1 VEHYHLLGD
10 HSVLRLPTIDN
21 HRPLVSNGCVVLTRA
36 NANTFGLEDID
47 RLIDHIVLEDLV
59 CALANLSL
67 PIKLEA
73 APKHIDLILVRNCS
87 VALAALNHFLRTK
100 VHFFPQDNVALNLP
114 FDDLLDGLTV
124 HASNHVGMVSNRS
137 YGGRLTRGRH
147 PWLTLDLHSHLSSKS
162 LTFLHT
168 LDEGLNASGQL
179 LG

>member
-73 APKHIDLILVRNCS
+73 ASKHIDLILVRNCS

-100 VHFFPQDNVALNLP
+100 VHFFPQDNVALNLT

-147 PWLTLDLHSHLSSKS
+147 P
-162 LTFLHT
+162 
-168 LDEGLNASGQL
+168 
-179 LG
+179 

>member
-1 VEHYHLLGD
+1 MEHYHLLGD

-100 VHFFPQDNVALNLP
+100 VHFFPQDNVALNLT

-147 PWLTLDLHSHLSSKS
+147 P
-162 LTFLHT
+162 
-168 LDEGLNASGQL
+168 
-179 LG
+179 